1 MTDHPVQKPTRVR
14 RWRLDRTFSSVV
26 IFVAAAIVSYA
37 LTRTTDRLDHDY
49 QNVISGVTL
58 VVAGLLLAA
67 WFWVRSPVSVFWKI
81 TVPLVALVGLGACVR
96 VDDYTADMKITLAWR
111 FVPRPDERL
120 APAASEVDNVSIQ
133 APVASGRDYPRFL
146 GSGGRAAAPDV
157 QLATN
162 WIDNPPRPMWRQPIG
177 AGWSAFAVVGNYAVT
192 QEQRGEQ
199 ELVVGYELT
208 TGRIVW
214 SHADAARFVDPLAM
228 GGVGPRATPTID
240 GDRVYTQGA
249 TGILNCL
256 DFADGGRIWSRN
268 IIAENGARQIQ
279 WGRSGSP
286 LVVDNLVVVSAG
298 GAEGKSLVAYDKAT
312 GEPVWSAGSDQCSYA
327 SPIVTTLAGT
337 RQVVTVN
344 EDHVRGHRLED
355 GQELWSYAWP
365 GDSGGSANTSQP
377 VPLSGDR
384 VLVSKGYG
392 QGCAVLQVRSKT
404 EAEQTVSELWR
415 SEKSLKTKMSNV
427 VVYKDHIY
435 GLSGGILECVR
446 IDGLKRAWKRGRYG
460 HGQLMLVGDL
470 LLVLSEKGELALVR
484 ASPEKFDEVTTFQ
497 VLDDKTW
504 NNPALAGD
512 YLLVRNHLEAAC
524 YQLPL
529 ENNDQASE

>member
-26 IFVAAAIVSYA
+26 IFVAAAIVSYV

-286 LVVDNLVVVSAG
+286 LVVDNLVVVSA
-298 GAEGKSLVAYDKAT
+298 
-312 GEPVWSAGSDQCSYA
+312 
-327 SPIVTTLAGT
+327 
-337 RQVVTVN
+337 R
-344 EDHVRGHRLED
+344 R
-355 GQELWSYAWP
+355 
-365 GDSGGSANTSQP
+365 SGGQIT
-377 VPLSGDR
+377 
-384 VLVSKGYG
+384 
-392 QGCAVLQVRSKT
+392 
-404 EAEQTVSELWR
+404 
-415 SEKSLKTKMSNV
+415 
-427 VVYKDHIY
+427 
-435 GLSGGILECVR
+435 
-446 IDGLKRAWKRGRYG
+446 GR
-460 HGQLMLVGDL
+460 L
-470 LLVLSEKGELALVR
+470 
-484 ASPEKFDEVTTFQ
+484 
-497 VLDDKTW
+497 
-504 NNPALAGD
+504 
-512 YLLVRNHLEAAC
+512 
-524 YQLPL
+524 
-529 ENNDQASE
+529 